1 MNKEKEEREEYS
13 LDDLKGIIK
22 VLRSEHGCPW
32 DRAQTHGSLTG
43 CMIEEAAEA
52 VSAIKVYEKTGN
64 KESMQEELG
73 DVLMQVVLHAQIAE
87 EEGLFTLEDVIK
99 GISKKMIRRH
109 PHVFEPDGTALNG
122 RKPDPDT
129 IKSWKEIKAS
139 EKEGQGYEEPFVK
152 KRLRKIFAKF
162 YKTIL

>member
-1 MNKEKEEREEYS
+1 MNKEKEEQEKYT
-13 LDDLKGIIK
+13 LDDFKGIIK

-52 VSAIKVYEKTGN
+52 VSGIKVYEKTGN

-87 EEGLFTLEDVIK
+87 EEGLFTLEDVIG

-109 PHVFEPDGTALNG
+109 PHVFEPDGTPLNG
-122 RKPDPDT
+122 RKPDPDAV
-129 IKSWKEIKAS
+129 KSWKEIKIL
-139 EKEGQGYEEPFVK
+139 EKKSLDHEESFVK

-162 YKTIL
+162 YKIIL